1 MFLVFLISVGKA
13 ENLSKKI
20 TILYGEEGGPHNAC
34 QGNVLWIVYGREVNY
49 LRDKYFVISWQ
60 EYQEWA
66 FEVNALS
73 PASKCFHVL
82 LLAAT

>member
-1 MFLVFLISVGKA
+1 MGLQKTVHG
-13 ENLSKKI
+13 
-20 TILYGEEGGPHNAC
+20 
-34 QGNVLWIVYGREVNY
+34 IVRDADRVAIMSFRFAKYGREVNY

-60 EYQEWA
+60 KVEEWA

-82 LLAAT
+82 LAAM